1 MYVVY
6 IHMYIYIIYIHIVY
20 IIYIYVLYM
29 VFVNIPVLYCM
40 YLLYVFSL
48 VTSAYNTRMNIP
60 ASRWLGKQRSQF
72 SASST

>member
-1 MYVVY
+1 MLY
-6 IHMYIYIIYIHIVY
+6 IYICIYIYIIYIHIVY

-40 YLLYVFSL
+40 YFLYVFSL
-48 VTSAYNTRMNIP
+48 VTSAYTRMNIP
-60 ASRWLGKQRSQF
+60 ATKWLGKQRSQF